1 MQTPTLPS
9 DRDLFDKT
17 VLVMIFLLMLGM
29 VSFFAFKAVDEKDS
43 SWARETASGIIGA
56 LVMKINSDRKPPLGI
71 PEGGSGTSTTVAT
84 VPGTQTVTDTTK
96 ATTIASP

>member
-1 MQTPTLPS
+1 MVTPTLPS

-17 VLVMIFLLMLGM
+17 VLLAIFMLMLGM
-29 VSFFAFKAVDEKDS
+29 VAWFAYKAVDEKDS

-71 PEGGSGTSTTVAT
+71 PETGSGTSTT
-84 VPGTQTVTDTTK
+84 TVTQHTDPPADSGGQK
-96 ATTIASP
+96 